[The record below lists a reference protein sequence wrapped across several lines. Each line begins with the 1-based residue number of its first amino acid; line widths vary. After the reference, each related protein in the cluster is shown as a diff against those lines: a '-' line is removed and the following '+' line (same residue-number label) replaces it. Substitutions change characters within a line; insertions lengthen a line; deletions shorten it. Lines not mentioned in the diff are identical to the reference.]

1 MIPKEFALDG
11 RVAIVTGASQGIGK
25 AIAVTL
31 AEAGADIVA
40 VARGSSPDSI
50 IALNNMPADVQR
62 FGRKC
67 LIVRANVTNAE
78 QVDNIVE
85 EAISQFGKVD
95 ILVNNVGTAIAK
107 PLIPLRDFRPRGA
120 ESIPGFDL
128 PTSDEEWHD
137 LMDTNVTSAFI
148 FCRSVGA
155 HMISRRSGKI
165 INISS
170 IEGAR
175 GAPYH
180 ILYTTSKA
188 ALNMFTRSL
197 ALEWARYNINVN
209 AIGPGFF
216 KTPMTAPDHEDPQ
229 RREML
234 IKSIPMRR
242 IPDLREIGLLA
253 VYLASD
259 ASNYM
264 TGQVLYVDGGIT
276 AGVG

>member
-1 MIPKEFALDG
+1 MGE
-11 RVAIVTGASQGIGK
+11 
-25 AIAVTL
+25 AIALTL

-40 VARGSSPDSI
+40 VDILEKELEKIPGE
-50 IALNNMPADVQR
+50 VQK

-67 LIVRANVTNAE
+67 LAINADVTKTE
-78 QVDNIVE
+78 QVEEIVNK
-85 EAISQFGKVD
+85 AISQMGKVD
-95 ILVNNVGTAIAK
+95 ILVNNVGIAIAK
-107 PLIPLRDFRPRGA
+107 PLVLLPDFKPRGA
-120 ESIPGFDL
+120 ESIPGFDS
-128 PTSDEEWHD
+128 PTSDEEWHK
-137 LMDTNVTSAFI
+137 LMDTNVTSAFLC
-148 FCRSVGA
+148 CRAVGA
-155 HMISRRSGKI
+155 HMMSRRSGKI
-165 INISS
+165 INITS

-180 ILYTTSKA
+180 LLYTTSKA
-188 ALNMFTRSL
+188 ALNMFTKSL

-216 KTPMTAPDHEDPQ
+216 ETPMTARDHEDPQ
-229 RREML
+229 RKQML

-242 IPDLREIGLLA
+242 IGDLRELGLLA

-264 TGQVLYVDGGIT
+264 TGQTLYLDGGIT